1 MQKTKHLLSIC
12 AVVLF
17 AILALSSKVNK
28 IHYGAFNYSNNV
40 EDKSETGNYIVKNDN
55 TKIYGKKISWKAG
68 LLSKEQIQIDD
79 QKFKISEI
87 KGYHQ
92 GENYYSRLGKGDYIR
107 RIVHGKINIYVM
119 FTDVS
124 TTTTDRNGFSRT
136 RNYTRTDQYSQKGE
150 DGQLIGMANQ
160 DDMKKLVSDCPAAVQ
175 MLELSNKKMR
185 KAIRKDPNYL
195 NSVFEMYNNGCKP
208 TNTELS
214 KN

>member
-17 AILALSSKVNK
+17 IILALASKVNK
-28 IHYGAFNYSNNV
+28 IHYGAFNYSNSV
-40 EDKSETGNYIVKNDN
+40 EEKSDDGNFLVKNDGA
-55 TKIYGKKISWKAG
+55 KIYGKKVSWKSG

-87 KGYHQ
+87 KGYRQ
-92 GENYYSRLGKGDYIR
+92 GVNYYVRFGKGDYIR
-107 RIVHGKINIYVM
+107 RIVHGKINIYVN
-119 FTDVS
+119 FTEVS
-124 TTTTDRNGFSRT
+124 TTNTDRNGFSRT
-136 RNYTRTDQYSQKGE
+136 SHYTRTDQYSQKGE
-150 DGQLIGMANQ
+150 NGALYAMANQ

-195 NSVFEMYNNGCKP
+195 NSIFEMYNNDCKP
-208 TNTELS
+208 ASTDLS